1 MPSIVKEAM
10 LKEAEGSIDGMA
22 YAFLSSF
29 EGLNVA
35 ELSELRRN
43 LEKVSS
49 RSVVM
54 KHTLAKK
61 AFQGDNV
68 TGLDDFLKG
77 SVLVTVGDKE
87 PQAASK
93 AIVEFAKTNKKFAPS
108 AVVLNKQVYRED
120 FVKRL
125 AQMPSRKELLT
136 QVVVRVKSPISGVV
150 LTLNQ
155 VLRGFVVALNEVK
168 KKKESQTV

>member
-10 LKEAEGSIDGMA
+10 LKEAEGSISGMS

-29 EGLNVA
+29 EGLNVT
-35 ELSELRRN
+35 ELSELRRS
-43 LEKVSS
+43 LEKVST

-61 AFQGDNV
+61 AFAADEV

-87 PQAASK
+87 PQATSK
-93 AIVEFAKTNKKFAPS
+93 AIVEFAKTNKKFAVA

-120 FVKRL
+120 FIKRL

-155 VLRGFVVALNEVK
+155 VLRGFVVTLNEIK
-168 KKKESQTV
+168 KKKESA